1 MVERRTK
8 EKEDSFLRHSRMHL
22 GASVVTL
29 ISEHRRRFRATSEEG
44 SPDFPT
50 GREGLETVV
59 GDIGED
65 RKLWTGIP
73 TWISNGD
80 ATAAR
85 LLRPSSWHV
94 PPKLSALA
102 PLDDP
107 PKSRE
112 A

>member
-1 MVERRTK
+1 M
-8 EKEDSFLRHSRMHL
+8 HS

-29 ISEHRRRFRATSEEG
+29 ISEHRQTFPGDFRGREPGFSYGAEG
-44 SPDFPT
+44 S
-50 GREGLETVV
+50 ETTA
-59 GDIGED
+59 GDTAED

-94 PPKLSALA
+94 LPKTKCIRRPAGESGSVSPRFA
-102 PLDDP
+102 
-107 PKSRE
+107 
-112 A
+112 